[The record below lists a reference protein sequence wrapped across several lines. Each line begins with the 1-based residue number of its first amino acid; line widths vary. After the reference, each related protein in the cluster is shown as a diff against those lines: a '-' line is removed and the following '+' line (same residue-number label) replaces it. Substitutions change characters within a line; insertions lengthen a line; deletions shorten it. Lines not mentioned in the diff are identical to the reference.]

1 MTEETNDMIPPENKL
16 PPSLDNH
23 LRAIMANKEL
33 NRFREQLPA
42 EFLSD
47 ASEGLG
53 QLKDTKQLE
62 SVLQHLNQQMHHQL
76 GHKKTHK
83 KRRSI
88 GDLSWSYW
96 AIIIILLLVIIGYGV
111 IRMLLRH

>member
-1 MTEETNDMIPPENKL
+1 MTEETNDMNPPENKL
-16 PPSLDNH
+16 PASLDSH
-23 LRAIMANKEL
+23 LRAIMEEKEL
-33 NRFREQLPA
+33 NRFRDQLPA

-62 SVLQHLNQQMHHQL
+62 SVLQHLNQQMRHQL
-76 GHKKTHK
+76 GHKKAHK

-96 AIIIILLLVIIGYGV
+96 AIIIILLLTIAGYV
-111 IRMLLRH
+111 VVR